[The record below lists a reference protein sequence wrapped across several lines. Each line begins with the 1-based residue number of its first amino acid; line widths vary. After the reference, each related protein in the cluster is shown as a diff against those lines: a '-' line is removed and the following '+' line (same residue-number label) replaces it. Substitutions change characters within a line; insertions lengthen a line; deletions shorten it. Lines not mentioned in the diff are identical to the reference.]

1 MPAGFANGSLNLSAV
16 AGALPVPQPLSS
28 GNADIYDLTHPLSDF
43 REGFPTTWD
52 PNPAQT
58 FEGWRIGPQIRGLHH
73 AKLQH
78 MGYPA
83 ELWLPL
89 TEGLR
94 CSCVKTT
101 FETAIRDCPSC
112 HGVGYVPGF
121 NKFLHETYFFDVAE
135 AENFIFN
142 GTTLSQDSKP
152 HKIVLEKN
160 VDTGYFLTQIKTI
173 NNGPIE
179 QDWLLD
185 VQRKLPQ
192 GGSVNVEFSTNGVD
206 FYPITYINGEEVKP
220 LGQSMIQLRVTLK
233 RLNSRSRSPEFY
245 IVRLRR
251 LKYEYSNFS
260 LLESRRCVNKSLSP
274 GEILVLW
281 DWQQTTP
288 VLADAQGFVREEVK
302 KIWTA
307 PLDYFDTSI
316 ETDSPEAA
324 IKDLQS
330 GPHPFIRFTT
340 GIEREHIFALTQAAY
355 SEQLHIFSYQSFQA
369 RRPQENSEVY
379 NKVRNGC
386 VFPEEITVP
395 AAARRTNLLSLS
407 GAANGEISNMPSYA
421 SSSLALLGSATS
433 EDA

>member
-1 MPAGFANGSLNLSAV
+1 MPAGSANGSASLSGD
-16 AGALPVPQPLSS
+16 AGALFVPQPLTA
-28 GNADIYDLTHPLSDF
+28 GNTDFCDLTRPLSDF

-58 FEGWRIGPQIRGLHH
+58 FEGWRIGPQIRGLHQ

-83 ELWLPL
+83 ELWQPL

-112 HGVGYVPGF
+112 HGVGFVPGF

-135 AENFIFN
+135 AENFTFS
-142 GTTLSQDSKP
+142 GTTLSTESKP
-152 HKIVLEKN
+152 NKIVLERGVN
-160 VDTGYFLTQIKTI
+160 TGTFLTQVKTI

-192 GGSVNVEFSTNGVD
+192 GGAVNVEFSTNGVD
-206 FYPITYINGEEVKP
+206 FYPITYINGQEVKP

-233 RLNSRSRSPEFY
+233 RLNTRARSPEFY

-251 LKYEYSNFS
+251 LKYEHTNFS

-288 VLADAQGFVREEVK
+288 VLSDAQGFVREEVK

-316 ETDSPEAA
+316 KTDSPEAA
-324 IKDLQS
+324 IKDLQA

-395 AAARRTNLLSLS
+395 ARANRTNLLRLTGST
-407 GAANGEISNMPSYA
+407 NGQISRIEASA
-421 SSSLALLGSATS
+421 SSSVQLISGL
-433 EDA
+433 EDT